1 MSAIMTVDAAEF
13 RLDIASIS
21 MLPTV
26 ILVLAQMFEPFSGFG
41 ICICLFRQ

>member
-13 RLDIASIS
+13 RLDTASIS

-26 ILVLAQMFEPFSGFG
+26 ILVLAQMFTPLADLVYVSA
-41 ICICLFRQ
+41 